1 MADRPYE
8 SSTAVKTRSLALSMT
23 HETTPERPE
32 KRHVGGELVIP
43 VAALAFTLYY
53 VSTIINSPWTA
64 QVSAYFVGTVLIAL
78 TVIFLVKTVVSIKR
92 GEADLGMESLL
103 APRPFLPKRLALLG
117 LTLGFIVLIEWGGF
131 TLTTF
136 AFLASAMLLL
146 SEGRNR
152 RLILI
157 LSSTLAIGGYLLF
170 IVAFERRFPLGPF
183 EQLMKQV
190 F

>member
-1 MADRPYE
+1 MND
-8 SSTAVKTRSLALSMT
+8 
-23 HETTPERPE
+23 ETTSANPE
-32 KRHVGGELVIP
+32 KKHLGGDLVIP

-103 APRPFLPKRLALLG
+103 APRPFLPKRLALFG
-117 LTLGFIVLIEWGGF
+117 LTLGFIVFIEWGGF

-136 AFLASAMLLL
+136 AFMALAMLLL

-152 RLILI
+152 GLILI
-157 LSSTLAIGGYLLF
+157 LSGIMAFGGYLLF

-183 EQLMKQV
+183 EELMKQV